1 MWAKVNTD
9 SNSVEEI
16 IRFPKSIV
24 ANNIKYGKDIFKKW
38 TWSKLNA
45 IGLYELVDNG
55 TKGDD
60 AFQITSQPTY
70 TFNSGEKNVTTSYT
84 VTDRELNDTTNED
97 STTSP
102 GLKTQ
107 QIEKTK
113 HYANALL
120 QRFDWL
126 ATRKIMDSSKNIPT
140 AVTNYC
146 SSIRSDCDDIV
157 TAINNASNMT
167 EFKALYQDTLDGDG
181 NVTQVNRI
189 NRWTDDSNVLDYA
202 R

>member
-38 TWSKLNA
+38 TWSELNA

-55 TKGDD
+55 TK
-60 AFQITSQPTY
+60 
-70 TFNSGEKNVTTSYT
+70 GEKNVTTSYT
-84 VTDRELNDTTNED
+84 VTDRELNDITNED

-113 HYANALL
+113 HYANTLL

-189 NRWTDDSNVLDYA
+189 DRWTDDSNVLDYA